1 MYTVKPIG
9 INIKDSESEV
19 KDGFLRESINL
30 QWREGAF
37 RPVPERLLSAINV
50 TEYTNIILHKVSDE
64 DQVNV
69 LGFRLQNP
77 TFLAYDLAGDL
88 GGVPITNGNLEWF
101 GKIADGEYTPITPV
115 DLGITRTDGMSFTIL
130 NGLIYFMGDGSSTAE
145 QYYTRLQFNINSE
158 AYESKDMYAWKSL
171 IPFYPFQ
178 AQIAVKA
185 PMLGTTPLL
194 VFSQC
199 GVIAIR
205 YTLVLNSGE
214 EVLHSPIYGFILY
227 GLNRGDATINKDT
240 AVRNIH
246 AFINMDF
253 SFADT
258 SLLADEISA
267 INIYASTPY
276 YESKLTEDYTAS
288 VNAHLTDESTIK
300 GEFQKKAE
308 EPFYLIKTIEK
319 PTNEKILLT
328 VGQMDSDINYTETVS
343 SVNIDTIAAGEVMPV
358 DNFSYH
364 KLYGKITS
372 YNGRLIID
380 KPTTVLSGG
389 HIRALATIDASSDQG
404 FKIDTEDGILNGVSS
419 RIDKAVEFD
428 DLASL
433 WTRTRGLLS
442 YPDGRA
448 NYIGA
453 NDAINNALRLFKSR
467 RNKSHNM
474 ACVFNMKYASFDL
487 ISQSN
492 DGTDFTT
499 LTNYNLY
506 ITYEDYDILTGINQ
520 PLITAKY
527 TSENRNQFSEV
538 GEFSVWPAKNSY
550 RIGEGK
556 IVSTGTNNVNSTN
569 TDLLAPLYI
578 GTTEGLYTVNFD
590 QTGQNLVNS
599 ITRLAKVPFVSD
611 EVLEVSGA
619 IVFVSDKGLMLFG
632 NGELVNLTKDF
643 FPDQGNGNFPDLNTI
658 LPNYTTLTAPYFG
671 INGNPYTLN
680 DIVAYLKGAKMA
692 YDARRNTIW
701 CSNPEKN
708 FSLIYSFDNRMWGIS
723 TLVFSEKTELNGF
736 INDESGSTTI
746 YTRFLVRQKS
756 DYQNKLLILSG
767 EDMDKEV
774 QIHLLTRPIK
784 LNYPDNYKKLR
795 RLIARCEL
803 YRDEAATGYFTY
815 GVWGKQDHNRKKTY
829 IPIAAYYDGR
839 SVVFPNNVRQDIP
852 IGRQKGKYKDITI
865 LIGGQVL
872 PDSSIKGFEFD
883 ALLVDDKIMR

>member
-1 MYTVKPIG
+1 
-9 INIKDSESEV
+9 
-19 KDGFLRESINL
+19 
-30 QWREGAF
+30 
-37 RPVPERLLSAINV
+37 
-50 TEYTNIILHKVSDE
+50 
-64 DQVNV
+64 
-69 LGFRLQNP
+69 
-77 TFLAYDLAGDL
+77 
-88 GGVPITNGNLEWF
+88 LEHHH
-101 GKIADGEYTPITPV
+101 
-115 DLGITRTDGMSFTIL
+115 
-130 NGLIYFMGDGSSTAE
+130 
-145 QYYTRLQFNINSE
+145 
-158 AYESKDMYAWKSL
+158 
-171 IPFYPFQ
+171 
-178 AQIAVKA
+178 
-185 PMLGTTPLL
+185 
-194 VFSQC
+194 C
-199 GVIAIR
+199 

-227 GLNRGDATINKDT
+227 GLNRGDTQINKDT
-240 AVRNIH
+240 AVQNIH

-276 YESKLTEDYTAS
+276 YKSKLTEDYTAS
-288 VNAHLTDESTIK
+288 DNVHLTDQATVK

-308 EPFYLIKTIEK
+308 EPFYLIKTVEK
-319 PTNEKILLT
+319 PTDEKILLT

-343 SVNIDTIAAGEVMPV
+343 SINIDTIAAGEVMPV

-364 KLYGKITS
+364 ELYGKITS

-389 HIRALATIDASSDQG
+389 HIRALATIDANSDQG
-404 FKIDTEDGILNGVSS
+404 FKIDTEDGILSGVAS

-428 DLASL
+428 NVTTNRTL
-433 WTRTRGLLS
+433 TRGILS

-467 RNKSHNM
+467 RNKSHNL
-474 ACVFNMKYASFDL
+474 ACVFNMKYAAFDSF
-487 ISQSN
+487 SQTN
-492 DGTDFTT
+492 NGTDFTT
-499 LTNYNLY
+499 QTNYNLY
-506 ITYEDYDILTGINQ
+506 IIYEDWDVLTGTNQ

-538 GEFSVWPAKNSY
+538 GEFSVWPAINSY

-556 IVSTGTNNVNSTN
+556 IVSTGTNNVNPSDA
-569 TDLLAPLYI
+569 DLTAPLYV
-578 GTTEGLYTVNFD
+578 GTTDGLYTISYD
-590 QTGQNLVNS
+590 QAGNRF
-599 ITRLAKVPFVSD
+599 IATRRAKTPFVSD
-611 EVLEVSGA
+611 EVLQIDNA
-619 IVFVSDKGLMLFG
+619 ILFVSDKGLMVYEPG
-632 NGELVNLTKDF
+632 MANPVNITYDF

-708 FSLIYSFDNRMWGIS
+708 FSLIYSFDSRMWGLS

-815 GVWGKQDHNRKKTY
+815 GVWGKQDHSRKKTY
-829 IPIAAYYDGR
+829 IPVAAFYDGR